1 MIKRPKQREK
11 SNSGDH
17 YISGFQIFLT
27 AARSKK
33 YILQGIQLTN
43 AVCVCVCIQVQREFT
58 GQRIVLFI
66 FFYFKYV
73 FKIFILYWIIVDL
86 QCVSFKCTTKWFS
99 YTYIHVSIL
108 FQILSPLK
116 LLQNIEYSS
125 LCYTVGPCWLSVLY
139 IVVCTRKSQTL
150 SLSLP
155 SLFPYRFLQNI
166 EYSSLCYTVGPC
178 WLSIFYIVVCIC

>member
-1 MIKRPKQREK
+1 VTI
-11 SNSGDH
+11 
-17 YISGFQIFLT
+17 ISVAFKLSWLQPGVKNIFYT
-27 AARSKK
+27 
-33 YILQGIQLTN
+33 GTQLTN
-43 AVCVCVCIQVQREFT
+43 ALCVCVCIQVQREFT

-73 FKIFILYWIIVDL
+73 FKIFVLYWIIVDL

-155 SLFPYRFLQNI
+155 SLFPLVVMNLFFMSGRLFL
-166 EYSSLCYTVGPC
+166 
-178 WLSIFYIVVCIC
+178 FYK